1 MLISLLDGLT
11 LFSIIL
17 LIVGFVLIGIEL
29 TAPGISVPGVAG
41 TICLGISV
49 ILTADTIEEGVIMT
63 LCILAVLGLMLGIML
78 GIMLWLLAKGK
89 LVKPI
94 ILTDEQKKTE
104 GYISSSDLEYLLGKE
119 GIALTDLRPS
129 GVGSFDGVNFDIISE
144 GQYVLKGTEI
154 VICKVEGSKLV
165 VKVK

>member
-49 ILTADTIEEGVIMT
+49 ILTADTIEEGVIMA
-63 LCILAVLGLMLGIML
+63 LCILAVLGLML

>member
-78 GIMLWLLAKGK
+78 WLLAKGK

-144 GQYVLKGTEI
+144 GQYVLKGAEI

>member
-29 TAPGISVPGVAG
+29 TAPGISVPGIVG

-78 GIMLWLLAKGK
+78 WLLAKGK

-104 GYISSSDLEYLLGKE
+104 GYISSSDL
-119 GIALTDLRPS
+119 
-129 GVGSFDGVNFDIISE
+129 
-144 GQYVLKGTEI
+144 
-154 VICKVEGSKLV
+154 
-165 VKVK
+165 

>member
-29 TAPGISVPGVAG
+29 TAPGISVPGIVG

-63 LCILAVLGLMLGIML
+63 LCILAVLGLML

-129 GVGSFDGVNFDIISE
+129 G
-144 GQYVLKGTEI
+144 
-154 VICKVEGSKLV
+154 
-165 VKVK
+165 

>member
-78 GIMLWLLAKGK
+78 WLLAKGK

-119 GIALTDLRPS
+119 GIALADLRPS

-144 GQYVLKGTEI
+144 GLYVLKGTEI

>member
-78 GIMLWLLAKGK
+78 WLLAKGK

-144 GQYVLKGTEI
+144 GQYVLKP
-154 VICKVEGSKLV
+154 LL
-165 VKVK
+165 